1 MGVLEMAI
9 SWIKILVSFM
19 NCLFVCS
26 NGCLVTHQ
34 SSKSSDHPGQSST
47 EHQEINDESVED
59 YILMSGFHC
68 GGDPIYQWNDGS
80 SSNYG
85 TIKDIP
91 GCRQECTKREE
102 CGG

>member
-1 MGVLEMAI
+1 MQFNKFYL
-9 SWIKILVSFM
+9 
-19 NCLFVCS
+19 
-26 NGCLVTHQ
+26 
-34 SSKSSDHPGQSST
+34 
-47 EHQEINDESVED
+47 ED

-102 CGG
+102 CGGFILSGNICAFWTRTPMNPYKSKDANCYIKSEGGNF